1 MIEKIPHFGARKTV
15 NAMENKDY
23 IRRRKWLAG
32 ISVAVVTLLSVLATV
47 FVGGWLKNLGS
58 GEDFQAYIRSFGP
71 AGWLVLLGLQILQVF
86 IALIPGEVLETGAGY
101 AFGPLW
107 GTLIC
112 YVGLVIA
119 STLVFLLTRRFG
131 VKLVEV
137 FVSRE
142 KINDLKFLRE
152 ERKRNLL
159 VFALFFIPGTPKDL
173 LTYFVGLTDMKLG
186 TFLLISLVGRLPSV
200 LSSTVG
206 GHLLGDENYMGA
218 IWLYAIT
225 GAVSLAGLLT
235 YNAIIKRK
243 QEK

>member
-1 MIEKIPHFGARKTV
+1 MSSQYIFDKDDIKFRKKRTSV
-15 NAMENKDY
+15 WAVL
-23 IRRRKWLAG
+23 RR
-32 ISVAVVTLLSVLATV
+32 I
-47 FVGGWLKNLGS
+47 
-58 GEDFQAYIRSFGP
+58 
-71 AGWLVLLGLQILQVF
+71 
-86 IALIPGEVLETGAGY
+86 
-101 AFGPLW
+101 
-107 GTLIC
+107 
-112 YVGLVIA
+112 
-119 STLVFLLTRRFG
+119 LVF
-131 VKLVEV
+131 
-137 FVSRE
+137 FVATISMAV
-142 KINDLKFLRE
+142 LYY
-152 ERKRNLL
+152 L